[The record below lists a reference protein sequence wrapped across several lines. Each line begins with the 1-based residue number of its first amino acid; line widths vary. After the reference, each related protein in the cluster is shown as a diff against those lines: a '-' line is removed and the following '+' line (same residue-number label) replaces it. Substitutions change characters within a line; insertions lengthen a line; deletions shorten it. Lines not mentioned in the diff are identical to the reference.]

1 MERDRERLIMNLHLH
16 FILVNAEFNQG
27 IADDLNEGQES
38 EDNIKYL
45 WEDEFKVSEPIKD
58 FKIKNNAIYTLAG
71 LFPDDKEFS
80 FDICDMTIVDCITE
94 NGQNMQFAVSKKLLK
109 KTEKVV
115 DEKNDET
122 HLYFYL
128 RDALP
133 MDNPMNG
140 VYIIRQDFPKELK
153 NNKA

>member
-1 MERDRERLIMNLHLH
+1 MNLHLH
-16 FILVNAEFNQG
+16 FILVNSEFNQG

-45 WEDEFKVSEPIKD
+45 WEDELKVSEPIKE

-71 LFPDDKEFS
+71 YFPDNKEFS
-80 FDICDMTIVDCITE
+80 FEIGDMTIVDCITE
-94 NGQNMQFAVSKKLLK
+94 SNNNMQFAVSKKLLK
-109 KTEKVV
+109 KTEKIV
-115 DEKNDET
+115 DDNKDET

-133 MDNPMNG
+133 IENPMDG
-140 VYIIRQDFPKELK
+140 VYILKQDFPKELK
-153 NNKA
+153 SIV

>member
-1 MERDRERLIMNLHLH
+1 MNLHLH
-16 FILVNAEFNQG
+16 FILVNSEFNQG

-45 WEDEFKVSEPIKD
+45 WEDEFKVSAPIKD

-71 LFPDDKEFS
+71 LFPDDREFS

-133 MDNPMNG
+133 MENPMNG